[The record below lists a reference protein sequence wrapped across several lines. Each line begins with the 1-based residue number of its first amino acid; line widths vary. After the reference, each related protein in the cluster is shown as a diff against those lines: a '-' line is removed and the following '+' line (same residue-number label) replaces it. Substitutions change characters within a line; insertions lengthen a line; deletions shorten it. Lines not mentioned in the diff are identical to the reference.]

1 MAGEQLAGSNP
12 YLAGR
17 PCPKCSYVRNPA
29 DTNPTWQCP
38 RCHVAYLKFRPS
50 QGALTQRLVAGSRE
64 LAAEGVSDLS
74 AYALIGANL
83 FAGAVALAYKM
94 DLKDLML
101 VYWVQSVIIGICYFI
116 RIVKLQDFS
125 TEGMRAGG
133 QPIAETQGTKLMM
146 ALFFLFH
153 YGGFHAVYYVFVV
166 IGPAA
171 SGNAQVPLAGLA
183 LCAIAFAINHGYSLA
198 HNIRNDRRGTVN
210 LGTLM
215 MLPYG
220 RIIPMH
226 VTIIAGG
233 TFAPS
238 PPLLLLFIGLKTGA
252 DLVMHV
258 VEHHVLRRGASQDGP
273 DRAVSGS

>member
-1 MAGEQLAGSNP
+1 MAGEQLAASNP

-17 PCPKCSYVRNPA
+17 PCPKCRYVRNAA
-29 DTNPTWQCP
+29 DTNPAWQCP
-38 RCHVAYLKFRPS
+38 RCHVAYLKFRPG
-50 QGALTQRLVAGSRE
+50 QGAFTQRLVAGSRE
-64 LAAEGVSDLS
+64 LAAQGASDRS

-83 FAGAVALAYKM
+83 FAGAVALMYTM

-133 QPIAETQGTKLMM
+133 RSIAETQATKLKM
-146 ALFFLFH
+146 ALIFLFH
-153 YGGFHAVYYVFVV
+153 YGGFHAVYYIFLVY
-166 IGPAA
+166 GPAT
-171 SGNAQVPLAGLA
+171 SGNALVPLAGLA
-183 LCAIAFAINHGYSLA
+183 LCALAFAINHGYSLA

-215 MLPYG
+215 TLPYA

-226 VTIIAGG
+226 VTILAGG
-233 TFAPS
+233 AFEPS
-238 PPLLLLFIGLKTGA
+238 PRLLLLFIGLKTGA

-258 VEHHVLRRGASQDGP
+258 VEHHVLRSRASQDGP
-273 DRAVSGS
+273 DRAIPGS